1 MSIEKFI
8 NRLKYGFYTV
18 ESIETRAER
27 RIGFTTHGLICGTI
41 CNLLSIIG
49 LKYMI
54 LLGAVPLCSIVLA
67 AFFLDLY
74 IMYIID
80 QKYLDEEIFERYMP
94 VFKKGVIHQKDIM
107 GSISLCIAGCCLCIF
122 YCEYCTVLHVVTNI
136 FRYL

>member
-27 RIGFTTHGLICGTI
+27 RIGFTTHGLIYGTI

-54 LLGAVPLCSIVLA
+54 SLGAVPLCSIVLA

-94 VFKKGVIHQKDIM
+94 VFKRESFIRKTLWAVFAYAM
-107 GSISLCIAGCCLCIF
+107 MVVFFAYFFVSIALFFMS
-122 YCEYCTVLHVVTNI
+122 
-136 FRYL
+136 

>member
-8 NRLKYGFYTV
+8 NRLKYGFFTI

-54 LLGAVPLCSIVLA
+54 SLGMVPLCTIVLA
-67 AFFLDLY
+67 AFLLDLY

-80 QKYLDEEIFERYMP
+80 KKYLDEELFEMYMP
-94 VFKKGVIHQKDIM
+94 VFKRESFVRKTLWAVSAYALLAVVFVYVTV
-107 GSISLCIAGCCLCIF
+107 SIGLFFMS
-122 YCEYCTVLHVVTNI
+122 
-136 FRYL
+136 

>member
-1 MSIEKFI
+1 MSIEKLL
-8 NRLKYGFYTV
+8 NRLRYGFYTV

-94 VFKKGVIHQKDIM
+94 VFKRESFIRKTLWAVSAYALLAVVFAYFTV
-107 GSISLCIAGCCLCIF
+107 SIALFFMS
-122 YCEYCTVLHVVTNI
+122 
-136 FRYL
+136 